1 MNEIQIF
8 NNPQF
13 GQVRT
18 LGTPDEPWFCA
29 TDICKALGYTNGRK
43 AVADHVDEGDV
54 TKRDTPT
61 TNQYGTEVTLQM
73 TYVNESGL
81 YALIFGSK
89 LPTAKAFKRWVTSEV
104 LPAIRKTGK
113 YSANVPQSFSEA
125 LMLAAKQQ
133 KLIEEQ
139 QKTIEAKDKK
149 IEEDKPKVVFAD
161 ALIGAET
168 NCLIGE
174 LAKTLTQNGYKI
186 GQNRLFLWL
195 RQNHYLGTKGEYYN
209 MPYQKYIEQ
218 GLFFLDKS
226 PYTQGVTMKIGVTP
240 KVTPKGQQYFI
251 NKFLSN
257 QPTID
262 FE

>member
-1 MNEIQIF
+1 MNTITTTELTPTLYNISKETMTSLEIADITGK
-8 NNPQF
+8 NHAHIMRDI
-13 GQVRT
+13 RT
-18 LGTPDEPWFCA
+18 LLDQG
-29 TDICKALGYTNGRK
+29 
-43 AVADHVDEGDV
+43 
-54 TKRDTPT
+54 
-61 TNQYGTEVTLQM
+61 
-73 TYVNESGL
+73 VNESNFGL
-81 YALIFGSK
+81 VNYKDRKGETRPCYELTKKGCLILASGYDALLREKIINRWEDLEK
-89 LPTAKAFKRWVTSEV
+89 EKRNGGF
-104 LPAIRKTGK
+104 I
-113 YSANVPQSFSEA
+113 VPQSFSEA

-133 KLIEEQ
+133 QLIEEQ
-139 QKTIEAKDKK
+139 QKCIEEKQKSIEEKNRQIEA
-149 IEEDKPKVVFAD
+149 DKPKVVFAD